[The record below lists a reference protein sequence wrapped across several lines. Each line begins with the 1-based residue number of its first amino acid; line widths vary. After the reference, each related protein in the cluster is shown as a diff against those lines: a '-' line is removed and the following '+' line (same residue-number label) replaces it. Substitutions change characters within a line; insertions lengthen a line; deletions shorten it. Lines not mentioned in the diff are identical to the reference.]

1 MAEFVNFEAAEDN
14 VDDII
19 DINEARKCTK
29 M

>member
-14 VDDII
+14 VYDII
-19 DINEARKCTK
+19 DVNEVRKCTK

>member
-19 DINEARKCTK
+19 DVNEVRKCTK

>member
-14 VDDII
+14 IDDII
-19 DINEARKCTK
+19 DVNEVRKCTK